1 MLELLII
8 ILVLAILARESPR
21 LGGCLEI
28 LIILCIIPIVL
39 MMLPIWVV
47 LIGLIVLASAG
58 H

>member
-8 ILVLAILARESPR
+8 ILALAIIARESPR

-28 LIILCIIPIVL
+28 LIIVCIIPIVL

-47 LIGLIVLASAG
+47 MLGLIVIASG
-58 H
+58 TH

>member
-1 MLELLII
+1 MFELLII
-8 ILVLAILARESPR
+8 ILALAIIARESPQ

-28 LIILCIIPIVL
+28 LVILCLIPLVL

-58 H
+58 Q

>member
-1 MLELLII
+1 MIELLII
-8 ILVLAILARESPR
+8 ILALAIIARESPR

-28 LIILCIIPIVL
+28 LIIVCIIPIVL
-39 MMLPIWVV
+39 MILPIWIV

>member
-8 ILVLAILARESPR
+8 ILVLAIIARESPR

-28 LIILCIIPIVL
+28 LIIVCIIPIVL

-47 LIGLIVLASAG
+47 MLGLIVIASG
-58 H
+58 TH

>member
-8 ILVLAILARESPR
+8 ILALAIIARESPQ

-28 LIILCIIPIVL
+28 LVILCLIPLVL

-58 H
+58 Q